1 MAGVTAAPVSEPGP
15 DAALRPIPIAAVDD
29 DRMLLDGLAS
39 WLEASPDLTLI
50 ATAATV
56 GDLLA
61 GPGRGASVVLLDL
74 RLRDGSD
81 PTCNVRRLTASGIRV
96 LMVSVVDLHEHVAAA
111 FQAGADGYLTKD
123 HDLASLVSAVRTIAD
138 GGTAFSPELAFSL
151 VRDRRPGRPLLSRQE
166 IAILTAYASGMT
178 LQSAAHR
185 AGVKVGTA
193 KEYLDRI
200 KAKYSA
206 AGRPAHTKLDLARRM
221 QEDGLTGG

>member
-1 MAGVTAAPVSEPGP
+1 MTGTA
-15 DAALRPIPIAAVDD
+15 RPIALAAVDD

-39 WLEASPDLTLI
+39 WLRGIPDLELI

-56 GDLLA
+56 DDLLA
-61 GPGRGASVVLLDL
+61 GPGRGASVALLDL

-81 PTCNVRRLTASGIRV
+81 PVRNVRRLAGGGMHV
-96 LMVSVVDLHEHVAAA
+96 LVVSVIDRRDRVVAT

-123 HDLASLVSAVRTIAD
+123 HDLPSLVQAVREVAA

-151 VRDRRPGRPLLSRQE
+151 SRDRRPDRPSLSRQE
-166 IAILTAYASGMT
+166 LAILTAYASGMT
-178 LQSAAHR
+178 LQSAAHV
-185 AGVKVGTA
+185 AGVRAGTA

-206 AGRPAHTKLDLARRM
+206 AGRPAHTKIDLAQRAR
-221 QEDGLTGG
+221 EDGITP